1 MHFIVMFVF
10 WLGQIALHNSILD
23 EIEKKHASERDIL
36 VNIMEVVQVDKN
48 ELEKVTQ
55 MSDQV
60 S

>member
-1 MHFIVMFVF
+1 MSLLMDVF
-10 WLGQIALHNSILD
+10 LGHIALHNSILD